1 MQLCVKI
8 KGAVTECRCARH
20 KRRLR
25 ERRRAKTKKVVE
37 SGIERKA
44 SEMEEESYN
53 EAVENRE
60 SRGLA
65 GYASVS
71 QSVSYF
77 AVPPPARSLHPPARH
92 RLAVTSIR
100 AQLRLTQCLMS
111 ARLWYCTA
119 FSQSPTRLDT
129 RVHCSLSSGIVG

>member
-25 ERRRAKTKKVVE
+25 ERRRSKTKKVVE

-77 AVPPPARSLHPPARH
+77 AVPPPARSLHHQHATGSRSH
-92 RLAVTSIR
+92 R
-100 AQLRLTQCLMS
+100 
-111 ARLWYCTA
+111 Y
-119 FSQSPTRLDT
+119 
-129 RVHCSLSSGIVG
+129 VHSYV